1 MHGANWSNA
10 IRSSVPGWVTSNQLL
25 YLLAC
30 IALLVGFAGC
40 RKEEQSVATTGT
52 RLPYLPSMPYSY
64 ALPEM
69 PEHFNAQLQ
78 QTAASILSDDPI
90 TDAGA
95 TLGRVLFYERGL
107 SASRT
112 ISCGSCHHQEHGF
125 ADAWA
130 RSTGHTGLRTRRNS
144 MHLVNQFYSRRQ
156 FWDLRATTLEAQ
168 VLMPIQDAVEMGLT
182 LDEASER
189 LRAMPYYPS
198 LFTEAFGDDSIT
210 VDRMALAL
218 AQFVRSIVSYR
229 TQYDVGEANGFVDY
243 TPLEV
248 DGKNLFYSGTTRC
261 NQCHMTANF
270 NNQDA
275 RNTGLDMEYT
285 DNGRGEVTG
294 DPEDQGKFKIPSLR
308 NVALSAPYMHDGRF
322 NTLEE
327 VVEHYNSGVQQHPN
341 LDDRLTVEGSVGGEP
356 LRMDLSA
363 NDKQALVA
371 FLRTLTDE
379 PLIVDP
385 RFSDPFQP

>member
-1 MHGANWSNA
+1 
-10 IRSSVPGWVTSNQLL
+10 SVPRSVSSNQWLFVLL
-25 YLLAC
+25 C
-30 IALLVGFAGC
+30 IALLIGSAGC
-40 RKEEQSVATTGT
+40 RKDEQNVPTTGT
-52 RLPYLPSMPYSY
+52 RMPYLPATGYSY
-64 ALPEM
+64 ALPVM
-69 PEHFNAQLQ
+69 PAHFSAQLQ
-78 QTAASILSDDPI
+78 QTAASTMAGNPI

-112 ISCGSCHHQEHGF
+112 ISCGSCHHQEQGF
-125 ADAWA
+125 SDASV

-182 LDEASER
+182 LDEATDR
-189 LRAMPYYPS
+189 LRALPYYPA

-210 VDRMALAL
+210 ADRMALAL

-229 TQYDVGEANGFVDY
+229 TRYDEGEANGFVDF

-248 DGKNLFYSGTTRC
+248 DGKNLFYNGATRC

-285 DNGRGEVTG
+285 DNGRGEATG
-294 DPEDQGKFKIPSLR
+294 NSGDQGKFKIPSLR
-308 NVALSAPYMHDGRF
+308 NVALTAPYMHDGRF

-341 LDDRLTVEGSVGGEP
+341 LDDRLTVDGTIGGEP
-356 LRMDLSA
+356 LQMDLSA

-379 PLIVDP
+379 PLIADP
-385 RFSDPFQP
+385 RFSDPFQQ